1 MIIAA
6 LFLGDVAEKCG
17 REHLSWLKN
26 LSDHRVRSSATATV
40 GHAQTPGE
48 TLPRSPSEAFDVYL
62 HQPQGSPGFMA
73 KSSSGGIDDDGC
85 TNTWPRRRRPPS
97 QGWKTFPCNHADGI
111 ASMDMFVVPTTLF
124 STTIW
129 IGARTWFIYSFDKKY
144 PQRTRLHFIR
154 RYHLR
159 TVSVFGTA
167 DRTEFE

>member
-1 MIIAA
+1 MVQPDRAERDKA
-6 LFLGDVAEKCG
+6 LAG
-17 REHLSWLKN
+17 RLWWSFYE
-26 LSDHRVRSSATATV
+26 SDTTFRAKTEEFYK
-40 GHAQTPGE
+40 PLGE
-48 TLPRSPSEAFDVYL
+48 TPPRSPSEAFDVYL
-62 HQPQGSPGFMA
+62 HQPQGSSGFMA

-167 DRTEFE
+167 DSTEFE